1 MSPEPW
7 LNCLTTSQTHC
18 SARLRGEQLKIGDRQ
33 VSSTSTVLCGMLLA
47 LFSKTL
53 LWSSTKELLT
63 WSIFLIAL
71 WLYSVS
77 KRITDFCLRIYH
89 ALVKNESILFGLVDQ
104 FDGLVGRVTF
114 KMIWV
119 VNPNDTPLFPGILP
133 GSPLNQEF
141 VQVEGMHELNVSP
154 PSLQNNVT
162 IVGTSELTT
171 EVQIALENL
180 FESKTL

>member
-1 MSPEPW
+1 M
-7 LNCLTTSQTHC
+7 
-18 SARLRGEQLKIGDRQ
+18 
-33 VSSTSTVLCGMLLA
+33 
-47 LFSKTL
+47 
-53 LWSSTKELLT
+53 
-63 WSIFLIAL
+63 IAL
-71 WLYSVS
+71 WPYSVS

-114 KMIWV
+114 KMISV
-119 VNPNDTPLFPGILP
+119 VNPNDTPLFLGILP
-133 GSPLNQEF
+133 GSPLNREF